1 MGLIVGLI
9 LLILLF
15 PPFFAFGW
23 KIHAAYDFARR
34 EEHRATP
41 RPLGD
46 FFWHELRRTTW
57 KLGLAWV
64 LLVLLLGLILQVR
77 VIEGDKPLPVPY
89 WFAFV
94 QFLFP
99 TAYMLA
105 ALVTQIAF
113 ALRMLPVM
121 RARAMFA
128 AGSAILAI
136 ALPLGLY
143 DRVRSAAAGA
153 AAPSFHQLH
162 ERWSG
167 GESQHPLR
175 SGDLRRSACLGHSLA
190 PENGR
195 RLVSHRLMIE

>member
-136 ALPLGLY
+136 ALPLGLTIACEVLLPERLH
-143 DRVRSAAAGA
+143 RVSISYTNGGVVASLSTLYALAICVALPAWAIPWRRKMDAAWYPTA
-153 AAPSFHQLH
+153 S
-162 ERWSG
+162 
-167 GESQHPLR
+167 
-175 SGDLRRSACLGHSLA
+175 
-190 PENGR
+190 
-195 RLVSHRLMIE
+195 